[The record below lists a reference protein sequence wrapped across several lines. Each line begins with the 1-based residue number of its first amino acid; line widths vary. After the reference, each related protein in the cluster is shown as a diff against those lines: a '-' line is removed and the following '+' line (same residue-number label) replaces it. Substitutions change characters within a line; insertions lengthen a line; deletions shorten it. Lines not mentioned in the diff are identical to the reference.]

1 MDFQSSVLDVVP
13 KCCQDCSWA
22 CIFQV
27 ETELATNLRRSPK
40 KEHGL
45 VWTTTFSHLQIS
57 LDILRSTLHRELQP
71 PNRIGPEAKR
81 KGAKEIEV
89 ETCHW
94 TFPALSRAPEMTEA
108 KRFDSRENTYSD
120 RYCVVI
126 LQSLQC
132 YHNNYYD
139 YYNVGSP
146 SCMLVYNPI

>member
-13 KCCQDCSWA
+13 NCQDCSWA

-40 KEHGL
+40 KERGL

-81 KGAKEIEV
+81 KGVKEIEV
-89 ETCHW
+89 VTCHW
-94 TFPALSRAPEMTEA
+94 TFPALSRAPEIEIVDTSKKVRIA
-108 KRFDSRENTYSD
+108 REY
-120 RYCVVI
+120 V
-126 LQSLQC
+126 Q
-132 YHNNYYD
+132 
-139 YYNVGSP
+139 
-146 SCMLVYNPI
+146 